1 MNFYK
6 KLLFFS
12 AYISPSIIY
21 AEGKNGGMPQLD
33 PSSYASQTF
42 WLIVSFIILF
52 WFINTIFIPKIIKI
66 RDERSK
72 IINKYISDA
81 EVINNEANIIKDKI
95 DRDLLLTKSEI
106 EESIN
111 IILKKHA
118 RIYEKKIKEMNVE
131 FDKKIM
137 NINFEL
143 EKKKREISKNI
154 GKYSFEI
161 SNLIYSQILEE
172 EKNINV
178 TEFNRLE
185 SGD

>member
-1 MNFYK
+1 MNFCK

-12 AYISPSIIY
+12 AYILPSIIY
-21 AEGKNGGMPQLD
+21 AEEKKGGMPQLD

-42 WLIVSFIILF
+42 WLVVSFIILF
-52 WFINTIFIPKIIKI
+52 WFINTLFIPKIIKI
-66 RDERSK
+66 KDERNE
-72 IINKYISDA
+72 IITKYISDA

-106 EESIN
+106 EDGIN
-111 IILKKHA
+111 IILKRHA
-118 RIYEKKIKEMNVE
+118 SICEKKIKEMNLE
-131 FDKKIM
+131 FDKKVK
-137 NINFEL
+137 NINIEL
-143 EKKKREISKNI
+143 EKKKREINNNI

-161 SNLIYSQILEE
+161 SNLIYGQILEE

-178 TEFNRLE
+178 SDFNKLN